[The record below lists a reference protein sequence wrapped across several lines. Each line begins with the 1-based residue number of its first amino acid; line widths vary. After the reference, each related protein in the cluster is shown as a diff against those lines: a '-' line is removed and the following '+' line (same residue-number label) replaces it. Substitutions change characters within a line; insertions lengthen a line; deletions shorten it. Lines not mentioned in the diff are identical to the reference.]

1 MKVRGGRAISKL
13 KLDGEAMQTEK
24 RKSVGAK
31 KNGKLNG
38 SAFGKWSKVLQ
49 PFGGD
54 KVEREKMVSYIRGNK
69 DTIFN

>member
-1 MKVRGGRAISKL
+1 MKIRSTMKVRTGRAISKL
-13 KLDGEAMQTEK
+13 KLDREAMQTEK

-54 KVEREKMVSYIRGNK
+54 KVERKGGFVYI
-69 DTIFN
+69 